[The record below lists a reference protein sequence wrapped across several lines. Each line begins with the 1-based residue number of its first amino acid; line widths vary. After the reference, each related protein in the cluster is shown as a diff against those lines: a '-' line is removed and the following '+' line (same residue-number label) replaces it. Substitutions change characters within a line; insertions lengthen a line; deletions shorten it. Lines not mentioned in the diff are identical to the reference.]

1 MRKLRRVIIVLVV
14 LALVVAVLRSGLTRE
29 PSVRPGSLLVVD
41 LEGEYVNGPV
51 VPLLDRLTGR
61 ERHPLPQLLS
71 DLRKAERDK
80 RITNVL
86 FRVRGVQLGWGKA
99 QELRDAITSLRKSG
113 HHTIAY
119 LELETFSGNLEYYL
133 ASAADEVWLAPGT
146 RAPLVGLAAE
156 YFFLGG
162 FFEKLGI
169 QVEVERIGRFKT
181 AADMFSA
188 TSMSDAFREMSN
200 SLLDSID
207 GQFVSGIA
215 ERRGLS
221 PDEVRA
227 AIDAAPMSPEEFQAR
242 KLVDG
247 TAFED
252 ELVHRLGDPPQVE
265 EADYARVDPK
275 SVGFHPVATLAVVFG
290 TGGVVTGKD
299 SGGASRPEIASQTVS
314 KALLD
319 AAADPSV
326 KAIVFRV
333 DSPGGSAL
341 ASDVIWRATQ
351 EARQKGKPLVV
362 SMSDVAASG
371 GYYIS
376 CGADAVVAEPGTLTG
391 SIGVFVLRPV
401 LGGLLDKLGIGYA
414 SLQRGAHA
422 DLLLGTKPLDPD
434 TKSRLAA
441 DVKSV
446 YDLFVQRVAQG
457 RKLPAEKVDAIGQG
471 RVWTGEQALELGLV
485 DAVGGLRTAVDLA
498 KEKAGLKRTDDV
510 ILRSYPAPKP
520 LAEQIREALQG
531 TAARAVDERVWAML
545 PLPAGVREIAD
556 WLASVPQGAPV
567 LLPPASI
574 RIR

>member
-1 MRKLRRVIIVLVV
+1 MRRLRRVIVVLVV
-14 LALVVAVLRSGLTRE
+14 LALLVAVLRSGLGRG
-29 PSVRPGSLLVVD
+29 PGVRPGSLLVVD
-41 LEGEYVNGPV
+41 LEGEYVNEPA
-51 VPLLDRLTGR
+51 VPLFDRLTGR

-71 DLRKAERDK
+71 DLRKAERDS
-80 RITNVL
+80 RISNVL
-86 FRVRGVQLGWGKA
+86 FRVRGLQLGWAKA
-99 QELRDAITSLRKSG
+99 QELRDAITSLRESG

-119 LELETFSGNLEYYL
+119 LEVESFSGNLEYYV
-133 ASAADEVWLAPGT
+133 ASAADEVWMAPGT

-188 TSMSDAFREMSN
+188 KEMSSAFQEMSN

-215 ERRGLS
+215 DRRDLS
-221 PDEVRA
+221 EDDVRA
-227 AIDAAPMSPEEFQAR
+227 AIDAAPMSPEEFKAR
-242 KLVDG
+242 KLIDG
-247 TAFED
+247 VAYED
-252 ELVHRLGDPPQVE
+252 ELIQRLGDPPKLE
-265 EADYARVDPK
+265 ESSYAEVDPK
-275 SVGFHPVATLAVVFG
+275 SVGFQPVATVAVVFG
-290 TGGVVTGKD
+290 TGGVVSGKD
-299 SGGASRPEIASQTVS
+299 DGGSGRPQLASQTVS

-319 AAADPSV
+319 AAKDPSV

-351 EARQKGKPLVV
+351 EARKNGKPLIV
-362 SMSDVAASG
+362 SMSDLAASG
-371 GYYIS
+371 GYYVS

-422 DLLLGTKPLDPD
+422 DILLGTKPLDPD
-434 TKSRLAA
+434 TRARLSA

-446 YDLFVQRVAQG
+446 YDLFVERVAAG

-471 RVWTGEQALELGLV
+471 RVWTGQQAATLGLV
-485 DAVGGLRTAVDLA
+485 DAIGGLRTAVDLA
-498 KEKAGLKRTDDV
+498 KEKAGLGRKADV

-531 TAARAVDERVWAML
+531 TAARALDERVFAEL
-545 PLPAGVREIAD
+545 PLSAGVRELAD
-556 WLASVPQGAPV
+556 WLSTAPEGAPV

-574 RIR
+574 QIR

>member
-1 MRKLRRVIIVLVV
+1 MRKLRRVIVVLVV
-14 LALVVAVLRSGLTRE
+14 LALVVAVLRSSFGRG
-29 PSVRPGSLLVVD
+29 PGVRPGSLLVVD
-41 LEGEYVNGPV
+41 LEGEYVNEPA

-71 DLRKAERDK
+71 DLRKAERDT
-80 RITNVL
+80 RISNVL

-99 QELRDAITSLRKSG
+99 QELRDAIASLRESG

-119 LELETFSGNLEYYL
+119 LEVESFSGNLEYYL
-133 ASAADEVWLAPGT
+133 ASAADEVWMAPGT

-162 FFEKLGI
+162 FFEKLGV

-188 TSMSDAFREMSN
+188 KGMSDAFQEMSN

-215 ERRGLS
+215 ERRKLS
-221 PDEVRA
+221 EDEVRA
-227 AIDAAPMSPEEFQAR
+227 AIDAAPMSPAEFQAR
-242 KLVDG
+242 KLIDG
-247 TAFED
+247 VAFED
-252 ELVHRLGDPPQVE
+252 ELIQRLGDPPQVE
-265 EADYARVDPK
+265 EGSYAAVDPK
-275 SVGFHPVATLAVVFG
+275 SVGFQPVATLAVVFG
-290 TGGVVTGKD
+290 TGGVVSGKD
-299 SGGASRPEIASQTVS
+299 GGGSGRSQLASQTIS

-319 AAADPSV
+319 AADDSSV

-351 EARQKGKPLVV
+351 EARKKGKPLVV

-371 GYYIS
+371 GYYVS

-401 LGGLLDKLGIGYA
+401 LAGLLDKLGIGYA

-422 DLLLGTKPLDPD
+422 DVLLGTKPLDPD
-434 TKSRLAA
+434 TRARLAA

-446 YDLFVQRVAQG
+446 YDLFVERVAEG
-457 RKLPAEKVDAIGQG
+457 RKLPAAQVDAIGQG
-471 RVWTGEQALELGLV
+471 RVWTGEQAVKLGLV

-498 KEKAGLKRTDDV
+498 KEKAGLGRKADV

-520 LAEQIREALQG
+520 LAEQIRDALQG
-531 TAARAVDERVWAML
+531 TAARALDERAWAEL
-545 PLPAGVREIAD
+545 PLPAGVREIAG
-556 WLASVPQGAPV
+556 WLASVPEGAPV